1 MNRPIS
7 FSMCSCCTVLM
18 DIQNETCMFFDMAF
32 HLRGAEAR
40 KRDFLFQCV
49 PGGAL
54 GGQWPRRF
62 GGIPA

>member
-7 FSMCSCCTVLM
+7 FSKCSRCTVVM
-18 DIQNETCMFFDMAF
+18 DIQNETCMLFDMAF

-49 PGGAL
+49 PCSAL
-54 GGQWPRRF
+54 GSQ
-62 GGIPA
+62 